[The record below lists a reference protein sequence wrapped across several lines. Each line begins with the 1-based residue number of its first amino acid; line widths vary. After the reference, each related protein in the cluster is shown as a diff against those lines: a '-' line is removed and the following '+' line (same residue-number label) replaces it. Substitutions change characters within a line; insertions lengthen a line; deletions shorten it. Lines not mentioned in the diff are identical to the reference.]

1 MKGAPSSYRVIAP
14 LLFVLAGLAAALSL
28 FALTED
34 LWIGAGFILI
44 TLGVARIIP
53 LDLPGGSQINLAP
66 AVEIA
71 GALGIGPAVSAAS
84 FVGRGLARLFQNWG
98 QQRKVDVHQLL
109 FDVTAES
116 LASFV
121 AGWYARRALAG
132 TPSVVTMVTSVACGL
147 IYLTGREALV
157 SVLGA
162 LRYQLNAFALFVRRL
177 VGGAGRMALQL
188 AVGLA
193 AYLMY
198 RLIPLTG
205 GTLLGFFVF
214 GLLVTYAAKL
224 YLDMRSIYWSTLVAL
239 IPAIEGEFEYG
250 EGHSK
255 RVATYGAAMAR
266 KLLLI
271 EDDVFGVYVGALTH
285 DVGMAGIDDRI
296 VNKQGALSAEE
307 FSEIQRHVETGANIV
322 QKVPFLRPAVGIVK
336 HHHERWDGLGYPGGV
351 KGQDIPLGARIVAV
365 ADAFDAMTSKR
376 PYREQL
382 GPEAALEELGK
393 HAGMQFDPG
402 VVAVLRR
409 AVHEELRWG
418 RDVFERYYSLDLSS

>member
-1 MKGAPSSYRVIAP
+1 VKGSPSSYRAIAPVLFTLAVIAA
-14 LLFVLAGLAAALSL
+14 VLPL
-28 FALTED
+28 FALTKD

-71 GALGIGPAVSAAS
+71 GALAIGPAVATAS
-84 FVGRGLARLFQNWG
+84 FLGRGLARLFQNWG
-98 QQRKVDVHQLL
+98 QQRKIDVHEV
-109 FDVTAES
+109 FFGVTAET

-121 AGWYARRALAG
+121 AGWYAWRALAAG
-132 TPSVVTMVTSVACGL
+132 PSVATMVTPVACGL
-147 IYLTGREALV
+147 LYLTGREALA
-157 SVLGA
+157 SVLNA
-162 LRYQLNAFALFVRRL
+162 LRYQVNVFAVFPRRL
-177 VGGAGRMALQL
+177 SRWPGRLALQL

-193 AYLMY
+193 GYLMY
-198 RLIPLTG
+198 RMIPLTA
-205 GTLLGFFVF
+205 GTLLGFIVF

-224 YLDMRSIYWSTLVAL
+224 YLDMRSIYWSTLLAL

-255 RVATYGAAMAR
+255 RVATYSAAMAR
-266 KLLLI
+266 KLLLT
-271 EDDVFGVYVGALTH
+271 EDDVFGVYVGALAH

-296 VNKQGALSAEE
+296 VNKQGPLSAEE
-307 FSEIQRHVETGANIV
+307 FAEIQRHVETGANIV
-322 QKVPFLRPAVGIVK
+322 QKVPFLKHSVDIVK
-336 HHHERWDGLGYPGGV
+336 RHHERWDGGGYPGGV
-351 KGQDIPLGARIVAV
+351 KGPGIPLGARIVAI

-376 PYREQL
+376 PYREQM
-382 GPEAALEELGK
+382 GPEAALQELVK
-393 HAGMQFDPG
+393 HAGTQFDPG

-409 AVHEELRWG
+409 VVHEELRWG